1 MRSPSPTSFWLVLA
15 LGAPPVFFLL
25 TIVAASIVVGA
36 TGITDANAIA
46 ASVAGATPWLLLA
59 VQVLILGL
67 LLSVWR
73 FDPNPALTLRWRP
86 SAGQSLWR
94 EVGIGVGVG
103 LALAVLYVTV
113 LSPAMTWAQS
123 TIGDYVPAGELLPA
137 LGSSLAPFFIA
148 NVVFAPFV
156 EEGLYR
162 GYALPRLTRRF
173 GAPLGIVLHCLGFG
187 LLHWSGGGW
196 YVLLT
201 GAVAGGLF
209 AGLTLWRRNLVA
221 TFAAHLALNTAEFL
235 FVAWSLAR

>member
-1 MRSPSPTSFWLVLA
+1 MRPPSSKTFWLVLA

-25 TIVAASIVVGA
+25 AIVAASIVVGA
-36 TGITDANAIA
+36 TGVTDANAIA

-59 VQVLILGL
+59 VQGLLLGL

-86 SAGQSLWR
+86 ISGQSLWR
-94 EVGIGVGVG
+94 EVGLGVSVG
-103 LALAVLYVTV
+103 LALALLYVTV
-113 LSPAMTWAQS
+113 LSPAMTWAQRA
-123 TIGDYVPAGELLPA
+123 IGDYVPAGELVPA

-148 NVVFAPFV
+148 NVLLAPFV

-162 GYALPRLTRRF
+162 GYGLPRLTRRF
-173 GAPLGIVLHCLGFG
+173 GIPLGIALHCLGFG

-196 YVLLT
+196 YVALT
-201 GAVAGGLF
+201 GVVAGGLF

-221 TFAAHLALNTAEFL
+221 TYAAHLALNAAEFL